1 MPAAALAAANAPV
14 ARCLR
19 GTVHAGQLSISP
31 DAPQVGEAC
40 QVELRGFWQRRAADV
55 RLDPP
60 LISACAQ
67 DALVVCSNRT
77 DPGQL
82 LGCLKEKKPQLR
94 PSCHSTVSM
103 RQMES
108 AEDVSLD
115 AAVGAECAVDRRSLC
130 SDAGWGEGAAEA
142 CLLSHAHF
150 SSTADQLQQGSSSA
164 FQTPNDDDASPAS
177 LNESCGNALF
187 DLKVQQGEDIRYNHA
202 LASACALD
210 KTLFCRDIQ
219 PSKGGVVPCLLSH
232 SSEPG
237 FSSSCK
243 SALRAD
249 TLMQATDARL
259 DWAFVTHCRRDVR
272 SLCTT
277 VDLEALGASA
287 SVSAPGAGNSALE
300 CLRHKLDFVR
310 DPRSHMHMRVTK
322 GYSDSLLDG
331 TLMTVCSAAIQET
344 PCQDLS
350 DVLTCLKAE
359 SKKVCEEIHSY
370 CSAGQ
375 VLDNHVVDCLTDHRN
390 SPLGF
395 GVVCRKGLLQ
405 HLSEAVADVRLMAGL
420 KSDCND
426 DIMGLCRGVEPGE
439 GKVGHTQKP
448 ISPQACP
455 IAISTFCRDVQPG
468 NANVISCLQA
478 NMLKSDFPARCKAVL
493 IQMSSRADIKYSL
506 NSKLKAACDSDV
518 AVMCADA
525 ADEPKTATQRSV
537 LSCMADNSTGL
548 NPQCRTELIVL
559 ARQQMTRY
567 RMGMPLTSPCD
578 GDVLARCS
586 ADKLTAAFLERGYIQ
601 GCLVKH
607 ALQLHRP
614 CWALVSTMDDSQYQ
628 HASDLEAKHW
638 SAEALKEHVN
648 AMALEVRRDMEPHI
662 LNQLSTKVQNTVEEQ
677 VGRHHE
683 ALKPRIAALLHA
695 MRTISFLMSLALVM
709 GVVAIVVLRKRV
721 GEAVVAGIRSGVTV
735 FKDGRV

>member
-310 DPRSHMHMRVTK
+310 DP
-322 GYSDSLLDG
+322 
-331 TLMTVCSAAIQET
+331 VCKS
-344 PCQDLS
+344 
-350 DVLTCLKAE
+350 
-359 SKKVCEEIHSY
+359 EEIHSY

-420 KSDCND
+420 RSDCND
-426 DIMGLCRGVEPGE
+426 DIMGLCRGVEPGQ
-439 GKVGHTQKP
+439 GKVLGCLQNKRELITGDMCKRQILRLMGLGLEDHRLDYALMAECRSDVQQFCAGVQPGDGQVHDCLRRSTDHL
-448 ISPQACP
+448 SPGCRAAEERLERLEYEDARLSPKIQTACP

-506 NSKLKAACDSDV
+506 NSKLKAACDSGG
-518 AVMCADA
+518 
-525 ADEPKTATQRSV
+525 
-537 LSCMADNSTGL
+537 NS
-548 NPQCRTELIVL
+548 QE
-559 ARQQMTRY
+559 
-567 RMGMPLTSPCD
+567 
-578 GDVLARCS
+578 
-586 ADKLTAAFLERGYIQ
+586 
-601 GCLVKH
+601 
-607 ALQLHRP
+607 
-614 CWALVSTMDDSQYQ
+614 SQ
-628 HASDLEAKHW
+628 S
-638 SAEALKEHVN
+638 
-648 AMALEVRRDMEPHI
+648 
-662 LNQLSTKVQNTVEEQ
+662 
-677 VGRHHE
+677 
-683 ALKPRIAALLHA
+683 
-695 MRTISFLMSLALVM
+695 
-709 GVVAIVVLRKRV
+709 
-721 GEAVVAGIRSGVTV
+721 
-735 FKDGRV
+735 